1 MKRLFTCVCVAAC
14 TAAVFASPAA
24 AQPEQIT
31 RVVHVGDLDLHTQ
44 ADAKIAARRIHVAAD
59 YVCGGDNTLF
69 RQDWSFDQCRDGAID
84 RALASLQAPLVA
96 AALGRPASV
105 GLASR

>member
-1 MKRLFTCVCVAAC
+1 MKHLFTCVGVAVC
-14 TAAVFASPAA
+14 AAAALASPAA
-24 AQPEQIT
+24 AQPVQIT
-31 RVVHVGDLDLHTQ
+31 RVVHVGDLDLHNQ

-59 YVCGGDNTLF
+59 FVCGGDNILF
-69 RQDWSFDQCRDGAID
+69 RQDSSFEQCRDGAID

-96 AALGRPASV
+96 AALGRPTPV